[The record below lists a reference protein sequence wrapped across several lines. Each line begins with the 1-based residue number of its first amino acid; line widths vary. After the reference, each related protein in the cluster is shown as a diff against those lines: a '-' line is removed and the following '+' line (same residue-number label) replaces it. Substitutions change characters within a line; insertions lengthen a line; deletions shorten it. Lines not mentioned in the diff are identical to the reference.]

1 MTTTVFELP
10 MLYGNCRTGKQKMY
24 KVSVVDNGDGSC
36 SVLREH
42 GRLGGKTQVDEKK
55 ITGGKNVGRM
65 NETFVRD
72 QAIAEAKAFHK
83 KKLDVNYSTSPD
95 TDAPQAHL
103 LPMLAESFAECGHHL
118 KYPCL
123 GQNKLNGVRCMAKR
137 TGNQIDFTSR
147 KGKSYNSTLGHLVPN
162 LLAIMQ
168 DGEIFDGEIY
178 IHGLPLQTIV
188 SYVKKLRPE
197 SKLLKY
203 YVYDIG
209 DATKTFEKRYA
220 TYSSVIPENDKI
232 IAVQCVTINSPD
244 DIQFAHDG
252 FVEEGYEGL
261 ILRNKLGLYQF
272 NLIRSKDL
280 IKFKRFEDKEFTIIG
295 GKTAVT
301 GRYEGGCVFR
311 CRCENGEEFDV
322 APRGSME
329 RRRKYYQDLPK
340 LINKELTVRFI
351 GRSLAGIPQHVVGIV
366 VRDYE

>member
-1 MTTTVFELP
+1 MQVYFVGAGPGDPELLTVKAARLISTAP
-10 MLYGNCRTGKQKMY
+10 VIIYA
-24 KVSVVDNGDGSC
+24 GSLIPR
-36 SVLREH
+36 SVLDGARADAALH
-42 GRLGGKTQVDEKK
+42 DS
-55 ITGGKNVGRM
+55 
-65 NETFVRD
+65 
-72 QAIAEAKAFHK
+72 AA
-83 KKLDVNYSTSPD
+83 LD
-95 TDAPQAHL
+95 
-103 LPMLAESFAECGHHL
+103 
-118 KYPCL
+118 
-123 GQNKLNGVRCMAKR
+123 
-137 TGNQIDFTSR
+137 
-147 KGKSYNSTLGHLVPN
+147 